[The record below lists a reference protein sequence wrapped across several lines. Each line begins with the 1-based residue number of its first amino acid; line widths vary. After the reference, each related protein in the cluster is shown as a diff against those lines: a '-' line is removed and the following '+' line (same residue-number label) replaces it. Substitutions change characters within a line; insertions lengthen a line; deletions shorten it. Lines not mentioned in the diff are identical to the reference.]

1 MNGYNIK
8 GSNSI
13 TLFRFCSQQESAIRG
28 KNWSSFQM
36 LYMEI
41 NRKSLML
48 SPFEK
53 DGREIWRRTHGTI
66 TLEIHV
72 DTK

>member
-1 MNGYNIK
+1 MNGYNFK

-13 TLFRFCSQQESAIRG
+13 TLFCFCSQQGLAIRG
-28 KNWSSFQM
+28 KNWSSFQK

-53 DGREIWRRTHGTI
+53 DGRELLRCTHGTI
-66 TLEIHV
+66 TLEI
-72 DTK
+72 DIKL